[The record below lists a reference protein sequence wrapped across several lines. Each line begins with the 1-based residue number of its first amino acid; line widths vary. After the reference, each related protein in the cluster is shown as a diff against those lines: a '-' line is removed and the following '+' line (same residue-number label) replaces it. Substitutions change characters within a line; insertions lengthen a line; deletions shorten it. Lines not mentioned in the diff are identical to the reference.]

1 VTPVTIG
8 DGSSRAALFRRRGML
23 HCNQGAQG
31 GYRYPKRI
39 GLSIGRV
46 IIEILLLYFDSRE
59 RLTRGY

>member
-1 VTPVTIG
+1 
-8 DGSSRAALFRRRGML
+8 ML

-46 IIEILLLYFDSRE
+46 IIEILLLYFDNRE
-59 RLTRGY
+59 RLTSGY